1 MKKTSEINRIEQF
14 VIEQYDEVKQNIIIK
29 DNGVYYVFDAYTI
42 TKINNLTYTVSR
54 LRRDPKNFG
63 SLKSAISWCIADKFG
78 QLELAVKIY
87 HLDSLRSDMLND
99 LQVRQ
104 ELAKGITDRDRKEAI
119 DYKIR
124 FKKHSFELV
133 EKQLS
138 KCINL
143 AKYWQI
149 KGFNRDE
156 TSRTR

>member
-1 MKKTSEINRIEQF
+1 MKKSPNIDRVEQF
-14 VIEQYDEVKQNIIIK
+14 VIEQYDQVKQNIIIK

-42 TKINNLTYTVSR
+42 KTVDKNTFIVEKTCH
-54 LRRDPKNFG
+54 DPKTFG
-63 SLKSAISWCIADKFG
+63 VLKSAISWCIADKFG
-78 QLELAVKIY
+78 QLGLSIRIQ
-87 HLDSLRSDMLND
+87 HLDQLRSAMLDD

-104 ELAKGITDRDRKEAI
+104 ELAKNIKDSDRKEAI
-119 DYKIR
+119 EYKIR

>member
-14 VIEQYDEVKQNIIIK
+14 VIEQYDDVKQNLIIK

-42 TKINNLTYTVSR
+42 AKLNNLTFTVAKSQ
-54 LRRDPKNFG
+54 RDPKKFS

-78 QLELAVKIY
+78 QLDLAVKIH
-87 HLDSLRSDMLND
+87 HLDCLRSDMLND

-104 ELAKGITDRDRKEAI
+104 ELARKITDRDRKEAV